1 MNKEIYVVQD
11 FINDEYPEF
20 ATIEECKNYI
30 LTNFTDESEG
40 IHPDV
45 DDMVILKKEFY
56 AFVNEDSNNEIEL
69 KPFQP

>member
-11 FINDEYPEF
+11 FINNDFPEF
-20 ATIEECKNYI
+20 NTIEECKSYI
-30 LTNFTDESEG
+30 LTNFTDETEG

-56 AFVNEDSNNEIEL
+56 VFVDEENNCEIVL
-69 KPFQP
+69 KPFKP